1 MKRIIPTNWKML
13 DLCGATKIQKVIG
26 IYELIIPGLI
36 RNVEVKIIENDKG
49 FIAYPNV
56 VKKDGNG
63 YPDGICGLG
72 KSEMEALQDL
82 LQYLMQDLK
91 SVPEL
96 SDDRVVYRDEEFIFD
111 VVRDQNEKYEKKK
124 QFKKTHSM
132 KKRRT
137 LLRKKI

>member
-1 MKRIIPTNWKML
+1 
-13 DLCGATKIQKVIG
+13 
-26 IYELIIPGLI
+26 
-36 RNVEVKIIENDKG
+36 
-49 FIAYPNV
+49 
-56 VKKDGNG
+56 
-63 YPDGICGLG
+63 
-72 KSEMEALQDL
+72 MEALQDL